1 MKQERPND
9 KKTGHSCVSLGTV
22 TPPWWWCSRS
32 HNNSPFNK
40 TLPPQQRCYQ
50 CKNCLLLLVV
60 VVVCF
65 VFFSLYWDC
74 EFCLW
79 LVRDSTT
86 NVPLPHCL
94 RDCYNQL
101 SGWPPEQGQRVI
113 SCKNRPNQFQ
123 MSFKFHFV
131 SLNFLT
137 TGAYLPLSKKM
148 SRARLNFFKCS
159 SVRLLETT
167 WKHRQQQMCLLR
179 QGGNNKV
186 CFLQQ
191 KQHCQE
197 ACGCYARPDLV
208 D

>member
-1 MKQERPND
+1 MIKKQDTAVFPWVLSHHHGGGVPGVVTIAPLT
-9 KKTGHSCVSLGTV
+9 KHCHHSKDATSVRIACCY
-22 TPPWWWCSRS
+22 WWWW
-32 HNNSPFNK
+32 
-40 TLPPQQRCYQ
+40 L
-50 CKNCLLLLVV
+50 
-60 VVVCF
+60 VCF